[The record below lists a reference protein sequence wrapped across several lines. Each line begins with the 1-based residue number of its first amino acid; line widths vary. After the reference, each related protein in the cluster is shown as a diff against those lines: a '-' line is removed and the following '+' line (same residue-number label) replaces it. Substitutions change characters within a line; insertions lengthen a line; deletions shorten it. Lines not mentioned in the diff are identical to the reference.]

1 MPLLADLLGPALVS
15 RRGEVPT
22 ADALAGKTRVGLYFS
37 GSDCHACQAFTPVLA
52 TVYRNM
58 ALAAYADL
66 PMRRQL
72 EVVLVSMD
80 SRRAAFR
87 DCLLQT
93 PFLALPFDRRETA
106 RELWRRYDVKR
117 IPALIF
123 VDESGR
129 EVERDGRRFVE
140 EHFTDL
146 REIWARLA
154 PPLACSPSKAA
165 PKKSSEEEPEWP

>member
-1 MPLLADLLGPALVS
+1 MSLLIDLLGPALVS
-15 RRGEVPT
+15 RRGQVPT

-58 ALAAYADL
+58 ALGAYAGL

-80 SRRAAFR
+80 RSRAAFR
-87 DCLLQT
+87 DSLLQT
-93 PFLALPFDRRETA
+93 PFLALPFDQREAA
-106 RELWRRYDVKR
+106 RELWKRYDVKR

-123 VDESGR
+123 VDERGR
-129 EVERDGRRFVE
+129 EVARDGRRFVE

-154 PPLACSPSKAA
+154 PPLACSPSQAV
-165 PKKSSEEEPEWP
+165 PDKSEQEPEWP